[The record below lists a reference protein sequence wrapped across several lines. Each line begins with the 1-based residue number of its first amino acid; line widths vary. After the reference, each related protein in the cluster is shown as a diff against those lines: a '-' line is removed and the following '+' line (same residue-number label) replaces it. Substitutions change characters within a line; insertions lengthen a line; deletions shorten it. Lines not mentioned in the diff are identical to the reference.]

1 MRGVYHLWCV
11 ADENLDGTGGSKAE
25 PVAGSMDSI
34 DQLQQAQTTK
44 AAKPTWQPPSYVTA
58 QSPDS
63 ETYKSSILGIHSLFT
78 GISF

>member
-1 MRGVYHLWCV
+1 MNSVCHLCCV
-11 ADENLDGTGGSKAE
+11 ADENLDGTGGGKTE

-44 AAKPTWQPPSYVTA
+44 AAKPTWQPPSYVTT

-63 ETYKSSILGIHSLFT
+63 ETYKPSIPGSHS
-78 GISF
+78 